1 VTALLEVD
9 GLVTGYGRLEILHGV
24 SLHVG
29 EGEIVSLL
37 GANGAGKT
45 TLLRAI
51 SGLLP
56 TWRGTIRFAG
66 RRLGSMRA
74 ERRTALGLGQLPEGR
89 GVFQTL
95 TVREN
100 LDLSLVARRTAP
112 NEIDADRDRL
122 LDIFPILRE
131 RLGQD
136 ASSLSGG
143 QQQML
148 VLARAM
154 MARPQLLMVDELSFG
169 LAPQL
174 VDRMFEMV
182 ADLRNGGTTF
192 LLVEQ
197 HAGVLEISDRTYVLR
212 TGRNDIEGPSSQI
225 AESSNLV
232 RAYLGESA

>member
-9 GLVTGYGRLEILHGV
+9 SLVTGYGRLQILHGV
-24 SLHVG
+24 SLEVRQ
-29 EGEIVSLL
+29 GEIVSLL

-56 TWRGTIRFAG
+56 TWQGEVRFEG
-66 RRLGSMRA
+66 RRLGSMRP

-95 TVREN
+95 SVREN
-100 LDLSLVARRTAP
+100 LDLTLVARRDARD
-112 NEIDADRDRL
+112 EIDADRERL

-131 RLGQD
+131 RLGAA

-154 MARPQLLMVDELSFG
+154 MARPRLLMIDELSFG

-174 VDRMFEMV
+174 VDRMFDMV
-182 ADLRNGGTTF
+182 AELRAAGTTF
-192 LLVEQ
+192 LVVEQ
-197 HAGVLEISDRTYVLR
+197 HAGVLDISDRTYVLR
-212 TGRNDIEGPSSQI
+212 TGRNEMEGSSAEI
-225 AESSNLV
+225 AASSDLV
-232 RAYLGESA
+232 RAYLGAPA

>member
-1 VTALLEVD
+1 VNALLEVND
-9 GLVTGYGRLEILHGV
+9 LVTGYGRLQILHGV
-24 SLHVG
+24 SLTVA

-56 TWRGTIRFAG
+56 AWRGEARFAG
-66 RRLGSMRA
+66 QVLGSMRP
-74 ERRTALGLGQLPEGR
+74 ERRTALGLGHLPEGR
-89 GVFQTL
+89 GLFQTL

-100 LDLSLVARRTAP
+100 LDLSLVARTTARD
-112 NEIDADRDRL
+112 EIDED
-122 LDIFPILRE
+122 RE
-131 RLGQD
+131 RLLTIFPALRPRLTQA

-154 MARPQLLMVDELSFG
+154 MARPRLLLVDELSFG

-174 VDRMFEMV
+174 VDQMFDMV
-182 ADLRNGGTTF
+182 ADLRRSGTTF

-197 HAGVLEISDRTYVLR
+197 HAGVLDISDRTYVLR
-212 TGRNDIEGPSSQI
+212 TGRNHLEGPSEEIGATSD
-225 AESSNLV
+225 LV
-232 RAYLGESA
+232 RAYLGD